1 MNTAGEK
8 QALKDKRVALIK
20 RLEKPMSPDE
30 RERLQGDLRL
40 VNAQLKA
47 LHTTEAAQLK
57 AAADRR
63 KAAGMA
69 EQHANTQR
77 AIERAKAKVNGDTTP
92 DENEADEDDDPGQ
105 TATIDGWIDALLL
118 RNDVDFTRSKDGAL
132 SLEVDAK
139 WAAVIGTLIDG
150 VYAAARGQEL
160 PELPSAE
167 LRAVKAAKMSKT
179 KPKKRP

>member
-1 MNTAGEK
+1 MNMAEEK

-20 RLEKPMSPDE
+20 RLEKAMSPDDRDGIQAE
-30 RERLQGDLRL
+30 LRL

-77 AIERAKAKVNGDTTP
+77 AIERAKTKAQGSPPPVD
-92 DENEADEDDDPGQ
+92 DEDDDDEDPGQ
-105 TATIDGWIDALLL
+105 TGAIDGWIDALLL
-118 RNDVDFTRSKDGAL
+118 RHDIEFTRNVRGLAVLAD
-132 SLEVDAK
+132 VPRNVT
-139 WAAVIGTLIDG
+139 AAIELLIAG
-150 VYAAARGQEL
+150 VNAAARGQEL
-160 PELPSAE
+160 PDLPE
-167 LRAVKAAKMSKT
+167 RPKIEPKAAKVSKA
-179 KPKKRP
+179 KKRP